1 MRLILVYL
9 ALAQTRLAMFDYER
23 SRRLGDDAE
32 LAYRSAQDRMDQA
45 RVLAMRACALRR

>member
-9 ALAQTRLAMFDYER
+9 ALAQTRLAMFDFER

-32 LAYRSAQDRMDQA
+32 FAYRSAQDRMERAQA
-45 RVLAMRACALRR
+45 LADRACAYPR